1 MVSEDAE
8 ALPGREE
15 RTAGIAP
22 TALADGTGTGTGTGT
37 PVSLSPF
44 SAPHLRNDSA
54 FASSALLACKLTKH
68 LSICI

>member
-1 MVSEDAE
+1 MMSEDAE

-22 TALADGTGTGTGTGT
+22 TAQGDGTGR

-44 SAPHLRNDSA
+44 SAPHPRNDSA
-54 FASSALLACKLTKH
+54 CASSALLACKLTKH